1 MLAGKAQEAGE
12 EAKGPEV
19 RETRGHGGQHYIP
32 RHNKITFLKNKIK
45 MKVLFKKEKKKWI

>member
-12 EAKGPEV
+12 ESKGPEV

-32 RHNKITFLKNKIK
+32 RDNKMTFKKNKIK
-45 MKVLFKKEKKKWI
+45 MKVLFKKEQKMWI